1 MEPRED
7 EIDRLLRRS
16 MAVPVP
22 SLPADFDE
30 RLTREMFRGSQQA
43 DRYRRILLTGYGL
56 LSVVVCAVLMRG
68 QGLGWGAIAGMILAP
83 LALVAAARSA
93 DRAHR

>member
-7 EIDRLLRRS
+7 EMDRLLRRS
-16 MAVPVP
+16 MAVAVP
-22 SLPADFDE
+22 SLPANFDE
-30 RLTREMFRGSQQA
+30 RLTRELLRSSQQA
-43 DRYRRILLTGYGL
+43 DRYRRVVLTGYGL
-56 LSVVVCAVLMRG
+56 LSVVVSAVLMRG

-83 LALVAAARSA
+83 LALVAAVRSA